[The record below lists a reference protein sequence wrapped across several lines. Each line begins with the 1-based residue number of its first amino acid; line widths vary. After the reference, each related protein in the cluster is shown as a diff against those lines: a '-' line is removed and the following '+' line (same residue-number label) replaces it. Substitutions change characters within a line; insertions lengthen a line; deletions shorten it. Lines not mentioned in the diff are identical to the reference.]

1 MHITV
6 IRTGGFGGVTR
17 RATLDTD
24 ARSDS
29 EELAELTRRA
39 LAQGHRDERP
49 VGVPDGFHYEI
60 EADGAVAYCADP
72 RLSEAQRTLISRVLK
87 EGA

>member
-1 MHITV
+1 MRITV
-6 IRTGGFGGVTR
+6 IRTGGFGGVAR

-24 ARSDS
+24 GLPDAS
-29 EELAELTRRA
+29 ELAS
-39 LAQGHRDERP
+39 LAGQAVAEGHHDERP

-72 RLSEAQRTLISRVLK
+72 RLSAAQRALITRVLK

>member
-1 MHITV
+1 MRITV

-24 ARSDS
+24 GLPDAG
-29 EELAELTRRA
+29 ELTTLAGQALAE
-39 LAQGHRDERP
+39 GHHNERP

-60 EADGAVAYCADP
+60 EAGGAAAYCADP
-72 RLSEAQRTLISRVLK
+72 RLSDAQRTLISRVLN